1 MMGDMD
7 EMGLFDKSKTHDW
20 ERVQNSLQLRSYH
33 VWVCKR
39 CSISKTVDLEDLEPP
54 DYVNFT
60 CDEWIVREVSRL

>member
-7 EMGLFDKSKTHDW
+7 EIGVFDKSKTHDW
-20 ERVQNSLQLRSYH
+20 EKTPSILQSCH
-33 VWVCKR
+33 VWVCKN
-39 CSISKTVDLEDLEPP
+39 CSMSTTIDIENHEPP